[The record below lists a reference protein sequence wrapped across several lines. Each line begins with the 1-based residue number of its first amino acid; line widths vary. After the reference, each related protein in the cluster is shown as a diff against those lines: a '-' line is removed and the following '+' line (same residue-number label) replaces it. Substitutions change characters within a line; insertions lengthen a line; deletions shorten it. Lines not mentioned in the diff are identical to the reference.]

1 MTIEEAW
8 EIIEACKN
16 WNASQKSLSLAFGGV
31 RTAEDDIYDARRSAL
46 AQAWRVVAVVLAGL
60 RPIQG
65 RLRDATAIP

>member
-8 EIIEACKN
+8 KIIEACKN

-46 AQAWRVVAVVLAGL
+46 AQAWRVVASCS
-60 RPIQG
+60 G
-65 RLRDATAIP
+65 RSETDPGEAA